1 MNENKAML
9 SLLELEQQAFK
20 LRDEGKVLN
29 AIVLLQE
36 LLEREPSWEHGYGAF
51 LLATCLEDTNQIT
64 QAKKFYQIALSYT
77 SEDRIILGAYAS
89 FLYLHSSA
97 LEAYNAFEKLLKI
110 QLQEGISDAE
120 DTKKILEKLEVKIN
134 S

>member
-1 MNENKAML
+1 MNENKAIT
-9 SLLELEQQAFK
+9 SPLELEQQAFK
-20 LRDEGKVLN
+20 LRDEGKIIE

-51 LLATCLEDTNQIT
+51 LLAACLEDTNQIT
-64 QAKKFYQIALSYT
+64 QAERYYQIALSYA
-77 SEDRIILGAYAS
+77 SEDRIILGSYAS

-97 LEAYNAFEKLLKI
+97 LEAYNAFEELLKI
-110 QLQEGISDAE
+110 ELKEGISNAE
-120 DTKKILEKLEVKIN
+120 DTKRILAKLGAEIN

>member
-1 MNENKAML
+1 MNESKAIM

-20 LRDEGKVLN
+20 LRDEGEITD

-64 QAKKFYQIALSYT
+64 QAKKYYQIALSYT
-77 SEDRIILGAYAS
+77 SEDRIILGSYAS
-89 FLYLHSSA
+89 FLYLHGSA
-97 LEAYNAFEKLLKI
+97 LEAYDAFKELLRI
-110 QLQEGISDAE
+110 LLQEEISDAE
-120 DTKKILEKLEVKIN
+120 DTKKILEELEAKIN